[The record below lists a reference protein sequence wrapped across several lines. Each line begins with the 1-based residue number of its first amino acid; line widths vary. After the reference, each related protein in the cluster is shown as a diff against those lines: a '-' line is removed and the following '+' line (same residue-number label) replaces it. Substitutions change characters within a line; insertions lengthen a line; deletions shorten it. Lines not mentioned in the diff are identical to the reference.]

1 MVQFQKLTL
10 SNGVTLVAER
20 HPHVRSASVGV
31 WVRVGSLHESPKMN
45 GASHFIEH
53 MLFKGTERRTPL
65 QIATVLESL
74 GGDLNAF
81 TDKELTCYHATVL
94 SEHIDLALDVLS
106 DLVLHATFPKDEL
119 ERERKVLLQ
128 ELSMVEDS
136 PEEHVVDLFFK
147 SVWKDHP
154 LGQPVIGS
162 RENLK
167 AINRA
172 SLVKYY
178 EEHYQ
183 PENII
188 ISAAGDIDL
197 EQLRDSCE
205 RYFAFSSKRKEKIK
219 KMAPPEFHPGKRGY
233 TFNAEQLHL
242 IVGYEAI
249 PVADPYRFDALA
261 LSVLMGGGMS
271 SRLFQEIREKAGL
284 AYSVDC
290 DMVPFAASGL
300 FTVSAAMA
308 PRSLTKC
315 IEILKREFA
324 KLKEAPI
331 ADSEIVQ
338 VKNQLRGMVLMSSDQ
353 MEARQESIGRNELVF
368 QKYVSVEDI
377 LGEIERV
384 SADRVYELAK
394 SLFVPEKEAVVV
406 LAKSKM
412 KTNHLTVA
420 S

>member
-1 MVQFQKLTL
+1 MVEFKKVSL
-10 SNGVTLVAER
+10 SNGITLVAER
-20 HPHVRSASVGV
+20 HPHVRSVSVGV
-31 WVRVGSLHESPKMN
+31 WVGVGSIHESPKLN

-53 MLFKGTERRTPL
+53 MLFKGTETRSPL

-94 SEHIDLALDVLS
+94 NEHIDLALDVLS
-106 DLVLHATFPKDEL
+106 DLVLRATFPKDEL

-136 PEEHVVDLFFK
+136 PEELVVDMFFK
-147 SVWKDHP
+147 TVWKDHP

-167 AINRA
+167 NISRA
-172 SLVKYY
+172 ALLNYFHAHYRPEKLVIAVAG
-178 EEHYQ
+178 
-183 PENII
+183 NIDLDRLRDACEKHFCYKPGPPPKPKK
-188 ISAAGDIDL
+188 SAAPK
-197 EQLRDSCE
+197 
-205 RYFAFSSKRKEKIK
+205 FNA
-219 KMAPPEFHPGKRGY
+219 ANRGF
-233 TFNAEQLHL
+233 TFNSEQLHL
-242 IVGYEAI
+242 IVGYEALR
-249 PVADPYRFDALA
+249 VADPYRFDALA
-261 LSVLMGGGMS
+261 LSVLLGGGMS

-290 DMVPFAASGL
+290 DLVPFASSGL
-300 FTVSAAMA
+300 FTISAAMA
-308 PRSLTKC
+308 PRSLPKC
-315 IEILKREFA
+315 MDILKREIA

-331 ADSEIVQ
+331 TGDEIEQ

-368 QKYVSVEDI
+368 QRYVSVEDI
-377 LGEIERV
+377 IHEIERV
-384 SADRVYELAK
+384 SAERVFQLTQT
-394 SLFVPEKEAVVV
+394 LFAPEKESIVV
-406 LAKSKM
+406 LAKNKT
-412 KTNHLTVA
+412 KTNHLSVA

>member
-1 MVQFQKLTL
+1 MVEFRKLQL

-53 MLFKGTERRTPL
+53 MLFKGTETRTPL

-81 TDKELTCYHATVL
+81 TDKELTCYHATIL

-147 SVWKDHP
+147 TVWKDHP

-162 RENLK
+162 KENLK
-167 AINRA
+167 TISRA

-178 EEHYQ
+178 EEHYR
-183 PENII
+183 PENIVI
-188 ISAAGDIDL
+188 AAAGDIDL
-197 EQLRDSCE
+197 EHLRDACE
-205 RYFAFSSKRKEKIK
+205 KHFAFSAKRKGPTK
-219 KMAPPEFHPGKRGY
+219 KFSAPEFHATKRGY
-233 TFNAEQLHL
+233 SFNAEQLHL

-290 DMVPFAASGL
+290 DMVPFASSGL

-308 PRSLTKC
+308 PKSFPKC
-315 IEILKREFA
+315 IEILRREFA
-324 KLKEAPI
+324 KIKEAPI
-331 ADSEIVQ
+331 SNVEISQ

-377 LGEIERV
+377 IGEIERI
-384 SADRVYELAK
+384 SAERVYEL
-394 SLFVPEKEAVVV
+394 SRQLFVPEKEAVVV
-406 LAKSKM
+406 LTKN
-412 KTNHLTVA
+412 KTKPSHFTVA